1 MRTLV
6 VGIIGNH
13 YLLNGDYPVHAA
25 GDMNAWAVREIIG
38 ALPVIIAPDQ
48 ALSPIDAI
56 METCDGFIFTGGRPN
71 VHPKEY
77 GEELTDAH
85 GMVDEKRDGLALPL
99 IQALV
104 ERGQPLLAICRG
116 FQELNVAMGGSLYP
130 EIRELPGR
138 DNHRMPPDG
147 TLAEKF
153 AIRHEINLTPGGKFA
168 KIFGADNVQTNSLHG
183 QGIKDAGPR
192 IFIDGYASDGTP
204 EAIYVSDAKG
214 FAMGVQWHPEYSASD
229 DPVSRPLFAAFGVAV
244 QAWRASGQ

>member
-1 MRTLV
+1 MRTPV

-13 YLLNGDYPVHAA
+13 YLINGDYPVHAA

-38 ALPVIIAPDQ
+38 ALPIIIAPDQ

-104 ERGQPLLAICRG
+104 ERGQPLLAI
-116 FQELNVAMGGSLYP
+116 
-130 EIRELPGR
+130 
-138 DNHRMPPDG
+138 
-147 TLAEKF
+147 
-153 AIRHEINLTPGGKFA
+153 
-168 KIFGADNVQTNSLHG
+168 
-183 QGIKDAGPR
+183 
-192 IFIDGYASDGTP
+192 
-204 EAIYVSDAKG
+204 
-214 FAMGVQWHPEYSASD
+214 
-229 DPVSRPLFAAFGVAV
+229 
-244 QAWRASGQ
+244 